1 MGVFCVIYVLWIQK
15 LKKPMITIK
24 DMTENWPY
32 CGFQGLLQAEK
43 MASCQEQSAH
53 TLLVILHGK

>member
-1 MGVFCVIYVLWIQK
+1 
-15 LKKPMITIK
+15 
-24 DMTENWPY
+24 MTENWPY